1 MTRLQTEPW
10 STPYSMVILP
20 RCVAPSQIL
29 TDNMDQS
36 KIPTIHSCCSRSKLE
51 FHSFFA
57 IDRIN
62 WETPRS
68 FIPWFGPFQSAIRS
82 DLKHRISCPRSY
94 FLSRGDDRP
103 DRAHSFRALVPVSE
117 WEREEG
123 GGCRASFV
131 RIVTGVTELQLLQT
145 RATKSQ
151 WQPRPSPGSVTVWQ
165 LCKKPTA

>member
-68 FIPWFGPFQSAIRS
+68 LYLDSGLFNLRS
-82 DLKHRISCPRSY
+82 DLTSNIGYHVPDLIFPAAAMTDMTELTASEHLCPCLSERGRRVSGLFCPHCHRCYR
-94 FLSRGDDRP
+94 
-103 DRAHSFRALVPVSE
+103 VT
-117 WEREEG
+117 
-123 GGCRASFV
+123 
-131 RIVTGVTELQLLQT
+131 IVTDESYKVTM
-145 RATKSQ
+145 AAPA
-151 WQPRPSPGSVTVWQ
+151 QPRLRDSVTT
-165 LCKKPTA
+165 L